1 MDHCCK
7 VRSQYTRQA
16 YSVSHLEMYLKFQM
30 KTFQTFS
37 YFTPPLAP
45 RRPHKLQRLSV
56 ITALCVDCSPAQD
69 LYASF
74 QSWLLRLQNLPGRT
88 SKPQQLRRCS
98 SFARRNVGAASF
110 CRGRGGHRRIMRI
123 IAALS
128 PIASCCVF
136 AWPARALWDTE
147 SFGSFRLSAAASNR
161 SRAHALQ
168 EAAWQTNGVAA
179 GWHCSCCNLPEYE
192 RIKHFYLI
200 GMF

>member
-1 MDHCCK
+1 
-7 VRSQYTRQA
+7 
-16 YSVSHLEMYLKFQM
+16 
-30 KTFQTFS
+30 
-37 YFTPPLAP
+37 
-45 RRPHKLQRLSV
+45 
-56 ITALCVDCSPAQD
+56 
-69 LYASF
+69 
-74 QSWLLRLQNLPGRT
+74 
-88 SKPQQLRRCS
+88 
-98 SFARRNVGAASF
+98 
-110 CRGRGGHRRIMRI
+110 MRI